1 MAERHSLEVATRVFV
16 GKEEV
21 SHLGLNVETGKLNT
35 CEGIGLGTASDTFD
49 SNNVTRD
56 NE

>member
-21 SHLGLNVETGKLNT
+21 SHLGLNVGKLNT